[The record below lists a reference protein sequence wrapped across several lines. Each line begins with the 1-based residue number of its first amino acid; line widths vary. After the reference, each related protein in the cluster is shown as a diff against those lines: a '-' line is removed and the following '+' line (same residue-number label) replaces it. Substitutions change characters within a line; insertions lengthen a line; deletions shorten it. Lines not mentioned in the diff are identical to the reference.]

1 MVTTRSVLPSVHLID
16 RQTDGEVGTACADTA
31 SLGDGTSS
39 PSPQPS
45 PWHCSAPAGSPE
57 RGHPPEGCGSGC
69 SAGGS
74 RLCGHRAQLPAPP
87 CASWPGAGAVPV
99 GVAPSCEPAP
109 QSGADEAEC
118 GGGTLMALV
127 LARQAEAGS
136 ESGRPAPPAWRCT
149 PTGGARP
156 GTRPPRWVSGRGAW
170 VRGAR
175 GRGHPHAPTA
185 GPACSAVLGG
195 SRSTLG
201 APEGPGEEE
210 EAPGAPRRA
219 GRVLVG
225 PRVPPQPQSL
235 SPGPRRC
242 PGRPGCRRHPS
253 SGPSSRW
260 GFTVTQSV
268 LATRVSRRPLCPF
281 AERHFGGDRGR
292 AWHVRLR
299 AGHPAASLPW
309 LCWTIANAPA
319 PRARQASGPRV
330 ALMPGALGSVR
341 LRRGT
346 QTRWCPC
353 PPPCLPRGWHL
364 LAASVRARRASA
376 RGCGLCPW
384 GQRPRASHARR
395 PARLAGPLTT
405 VFGTAPCA
413 SRHCA
418 RLLPRRPRPPPTARR
433 GRVRLAK
440 RPRPPASV
448 RPAQTP
454 GHRISL
460 NP

>member
-1 MVTTRSVLPSVHLID
+1 MD

-31 SLGDGTSS
+31 PLGDGTSS

-74 RLCGHRAQLPAPP
+74 RLCGHRAQLRAPP

-99 GVAPSCEPAP
+99 GVALSCEPAP

-118 GGGTLMALV
+118 GGGTLMAFV

-195 SRSTLG
+195 SRSTPG

-253 SGPSSRW
+253 SGPCSRW

-268 LATRVSRRPLCPF
+268 LATRASRRPPCPF

-292 AWHVRLR
+292 AWHVRLS
-299 AGHPAASLPW
+299 AGHPAASLPR

-330 ALMPGALGSVR
+330 ALTPGALGSVR

-346 QTRWCPC
+346 RTRWCPC
-353 PPPCLPRGWHL
+353 PPRASRVGGICWPRVSARAEPPP
-364 LAASVRARRASA
+364 AAAGSA
-376 RGCGLCPW
+376 RGDS
-384 GQRPRASHARR
+384 A
-395 PARLAGPLTT
+395 
-405 VFGTAPCA
+405 
-413 SRHCA
+413 
-418 RLLPRRPRPPPTARR
+418 R
-433 GRVRLAK
+433 GRPMLAA
-440 RPRPPASV
+440 PHAS
-448 RPAQTP
+448 P
-454 GHRISL
+454 G
-460 NP
+460 P

>member
-1 MVTTRSVLPSVHLID
+1 
-16 RQTDGEVGTACADTA
+16 
-31 SLGDGTSS
+31 
-39 PSPQPS
+39 
-45 PWHCSAPAGSPE
+45 
-57 RGHPPEGCGSGC
+57 
-69 SAGGS
+69 
-74 RLCGHRAQLPAPP
+74 
-87 CASWPGAGAVPV
+87 
-99 GVAPSCEPAP
+99 
-109 QSGADEAEC
+109 
-118 GGGTLMALV
+118 MALV

-210 EAPGAPRRA
+210 EAPGAPLRA

-225 PRVPPQPQSL
+225 PRVPPQPRSL

-330 ALMPGALGSVR
+330 ALTPGALGSVR

-346 QTRWCPC
+346 RTRWCPC
-353 PPPCLPRGWHL
+353 PPPVPPVWV
-364 LAASVRARRASA
+364 ASAGRECPRARSLRPRLRALPVGTAPEGVPCSPPRA
-376 RGCGLCPW
+376 PRRAPDHSLWHGALRLAPLCPPPATAATSTAH
-384 GQRPRASHARR
+384 GTSRPRAPCKEAPAASKCPSCSDPGPPHLPESLAAR
-395 PARLAGPLTT
+395 A
-405 VFGTAPCA
+405 
-413 SRHCA
+413 
-418 RLLPRRPRPPPTARR
+418 LL
-433 GRVRLAK
+433 RVRSLPFTRLPHALAPVIRVGLVK
-440 RPRPPASV
+440 
-448 RPAQTP
+448 
-454 GHRISL
+454 
-460 NP
+460 